1 MACDLKMMSLPP
13 SKWTFILGIS
23 IMGMII
29 MMQTKTT
36 NATNATSIDKI
47 CESLQKNDTDNP
59 NILLI
64 GRTSSGRILLI
75 TKDFYVYDVSIGS
88 PSINQVNLPMP
99 ISMEKKYPKFY
110 SDKRFVA
117 VKDNIFNA
125 WIVNDK
131 SGDWICINTRN
142 DTGKLGVN
150 YNIDD
155 SQVIDGWRYFDQP
168 KQVYISTVAP
178 CKFYCIRHSTL
189 DKGLLIQKYG
199 CLASGGVR
207 DHKAGLGPIDDQF
220 ANICYSDQSKT
231 KILIET
237 SPNCSSKYPVKWPV
251 LNGFVSNGQFY
262 LFCGSFIY
270 AFDEGAYNHQGF
282 GYPVTNNSYKSFFNC
297 KNMGPFDQG
306 ISTAYV
312 QWIIMPSVV
321 LIVVLSIMIW
331 FIVIICRRC
340 RQPSRRSRRS
350 STYSAFKSSSRKSG
364 SKSKRKSRSRSHG
377 HRSPRSPARSKR
389 HSNSSPKP
397 NRSKRLSVRI
407 RSPGN
412 RGHHR

>member
-13 SKWTFILGIS
+13 SKRTFILGIS

-29 MMQTKTT
+29 MMQTMTT

-270 AFDEGAYNHQGF
+270 TFDEGAYNHQGF

-306 ISTAYV
+306 ISTALDYYAKCSV
-312 QWIIMPSVV
+312 NSGIIHNDLVYSDH
-321 LIVVLSIMIW
+321 LS
-331 FIVIICRRC
+331 
-340 RQPSRRSRRS
+340 SL
-350 STYSAFKSSSRKSG
+350 STTKSAIEKEF
-364 SKSKRKSRSRSHG
+364 
-377 HRSPRSPARSKR
+377 
-389 HSNSSPKP
+389 N
-397 NRSKRLSVRI
+397 I
-407 RSPGN
+407 
-412 RGHHR
+412 